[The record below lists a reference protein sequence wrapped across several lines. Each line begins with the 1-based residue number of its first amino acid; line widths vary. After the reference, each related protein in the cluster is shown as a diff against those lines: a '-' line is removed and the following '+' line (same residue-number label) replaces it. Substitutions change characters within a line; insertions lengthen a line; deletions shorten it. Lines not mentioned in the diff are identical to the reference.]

1 SDTDNVSSPLSQTL
15 RIGDPQIYFDD
26 RQLFILQDGKVQ
38 LGTIYY
44 QENSVAGV
52 ATSEYGIRIS
62 IPHDE
67 SYQWGYNN
75 PIGTTIGLGVLLNES
90 GNSTGTIFIVEKE
103 NNNTLIIDVTE
114 ELEPGSIIKIKSTV
128 GYPATEGP
136 IITLSDVNH
145 QSYLGLDVNDVGPQ
159 DYEMVGDNY
168 IRIGKPSI
176 ESLDNQIFIVN
187 DGVADVVE
195 QIRIQEDD
203 VTTSI
208 TSEHGI
214 KLVIPDAI
222 DLTWNPDMTF
232 NDIDF
237 SGPAAT
243 FLGDS
248 VSISDNGKVLFV
260 EVDSDF
266 SYSEGVDSLYLTIDD
281 GLQVIVGNQ
290 GNDDGDQFIGLEVNN
305 VYEIGVNQNHDNYPN
320 YLTDEKDSLP
330 LIIASPELRFT
341 QTNPIEMIVGES
353 NTPLIGLKLTDHETY
368 PTIKENEV
376 IKIYLPDN
384 PEDLKWDASA
394 FAEVDEVSGVS
405 TNESGKT
412 LSFIPSTDFNF
423 EGGGQILF
431 DSLKLVI
438 PSTRIE
444 LDSLQFTMR
453 TISSSLTALYSEN
466 SGYWVSKPDIISL
479 NPQIY
484 YTNELEDIDQDIIP
498 EIYLSSKDIL
508 IKEDPNNPV
517 LAQGESIVLELPKT
531 TNLRWDVNSDY
542 IYRDIYEGYPSAAS
556 KVSHN
561 VEFPASCYIGRN
573 LCQDNDDCS
582 DSLGDD
588 NVCTID
594 GLKVQIN
601 ITDDFDVNESVKI
614 SGLNLIASSSSDA
627 IDNIGIMFSR
637 SNQSAPNYND
647 TENIYVGNLRFKS
660 DESNIIL
667 KGDRTEMVALSPLSI
682 EELSE
687 ISFLGDQITINLPTE
702 LKISWSEESLREA
715 IEIEVD
721 NPGNASLAFD
731 DTQIDQNINVINNNK
746 TLTINLQNDDWGQ
759 GTKVTLS
766 NLVFDNESEL
776 DSETLDDYIDF
787 EAFPGVNIDDQ
798 KASYLTSAF
807 FESEDVDKIFL
818 SNNERNSVQLNDLI
832 IGNDESIVGIQDIFE
847 LTKDYSIIIPDTLSG
862 VSWACTIGDLAV
874 SDLDDLSNEPIL
886 DLITFNNVTDK
897 EIEFSVDREL
907 GSSLYR
913 ITGLKINL
921 ATSDQI
927 GNLSVQYVSNDDL
940 IPNQVI
946 GYNRNPIKIGNP
958 TIEFDANFSYWIDAY
973 RLVKFPRI
981 TIRESNVRLLD
992 EGFQLILSDDSQ
1004 SEIYPSSSYISFNPD
1019 SSISIPNGDY
1029 ELNLSALSDLSVSIE
1044 NPSDVYSIE
1053 NIYLNSTNDLYSLDS
1068 YSSIDSQYI
1077 KLTLNNEGEGSRGAN
1092 DFVISN
1098 QSFEIQPSLF
1108 FTRPILYSIANE
1120 SYLSFYMN
1128 NNFNNNF
1135 NDIILSLNVY
1145 SCSDGTSCKGLEDDS
1160 CLDEYGCMPVDNQI
1174 PFLLNDFSIASMP
1187 LNIQGYDYDETS
1199 LIDIKLD
1206 DDIID
1211 KINIEYDKFILS
1223 SNPFEKQNDLYIMQS
1238 MIDSV
1243 NIEFWKGYK
1252 PILVSNVFPRSIN
1265 TDSTDIAVSF
1275 NSNEFDIQS
1284 SEISLS
1290 SVFDD
1295 TGFNF
1300 DESDLSNELDEIT
1313 LDLIDLD
1320 SGYNGLYSLTM
1331 VFEADGDTSSFPVKR
1346 ILKIDHLAPTF
1357 DSDSYSIYDGLK
1369 QDLLS
1374 GHDITVEDELSFMFN
1389 EFPVYFGENSA
1400 ISNLENQYDNNLKYV
1415 FDNNILVDIEC
1426 RLNDKLLFE
1435 LNNDAIE
1442 YDNSFTNTYTLNSIN
1457 ELQDNV
1463 DNINLD
1469 FNPDEIEI
1477 FSAPLQYIFKLKDNA
1492 GNINLDTLNY
1502 TLQIDDTSLANF
1514 FNYPNPFSSYGGKYS
1529 DNTSFRYSL
1538 SSDKK
1543 HGELL
1548 IFNISGQLLYSRNIS
1563 QINSDLLNEGTHTIS
1578 WDGRDDYGNK
1588 LGSGVYYSMIKF
1600 NNDAT
1605 RINKVVIINE

>member
-1 SDTDNVSSPLSQTL
+1 M
-15 RIGDPQIYFDD
+15 
-26 RQLFILQDGKVQ
+26 
-38 LGTIYY
+38 
-44 QENSVAGV
+44 AGV
-52 ATSEYGIRIS
+52 ATSDHGIRIN

-67 SYQWGYNN
+67 SYQWADNDNELGL
-75 PIGTTIGLGVLLNES
+75 IGVGVLLDEYGNETLTTFEVYKES
-90 GNSTGTIFIVEKE
+90 VST
-103 NNNTLIIDVTE
+103 LRIDLKSVS
-114 ELEPGSIIKIKSTV
+114 ELEPGAIISIKSADGTD
-128 GYPATEGP
+128 AFSEGP

-145 QSYLGLDVNDVGPQ
+145 QSYLGLDVNDIGPQ

-176 ESLDNQIFIVN
+176 ESLDNQVFIVN

-208 TSEHGI
+208 TSEYGI
-214 KLVIPDAI
+214 KLIIPDTI

-248 VSISDNGKVLFV
+248 ISVSDDGKVLSI

-266 SYSEGVDSLYLTIDD
+266 SYSEGIDSLYLAIDD

-290 GNDDGDQFIGLEVNN
+290 GNDDGNQFIGLEVNN

-320 YLTDEKDSLP
+320 YLTDEKDSSP

-341 QTNPIEMIVGES
+341 QANPIEMIVGES

-376 IKIYLPDN
+376 IRIYLPDN
-384 PEDLKWDASA
+384 PEDLRWDASA
-394 FAEVDEVSGVS
+394 FAEVDQISEVS

-412 LSFIPSTDFNF
+412 LSFVPSTDFNF

-453 TISSSLTALYSEN
+453 TISSDLTALYSEN

-484 YTNELEDIDQDIIP
+484 YTNELEDINQDIIP
-498 EIYLSSKDIL
+498 EIYFSSKDIL
-508 IKEDPNNPV
+508 IKEDPSNPV
-517 LAQGESIVLELPKT
+517 LEQGESIILELPKT
-531 TNLRWDVNSDY
+531 TNLRWDINSDY

-573 LCQDNDDCS
+573 LCENNDDCS

-627 IDNIGIMFSR
+627 IDNIGVMFSR

-647 TENIYVGNLRFKS
+647 AENIYVGNLRFKS

-667 KGDRTEMVALSPLSI
+667 KGDRTETATLSPLSI

-687 ISFLGDQITINLPTE
+687 TSFLGDQIKINLPTE
-702 LKISWSEESLREA
+702 LKISWSEESLRES

-787 EAFPGVNIDDQ
+787 EPFTGVNIDDQ
-798 KASYLTSAF
+798 KASYLTSAV
-807 FESEDVDKIFL
+807 FESEYVDKIFL

-832 IGNDESIVGIQDIFE
+832 VGNDESIVGIQDIFE
-847 LTKDYSIIIPDTLSG
+847 VTKDYSIIIPDTLSG
-862 VSWACTIGDLAV
+862 VSWACTLNDLAI
-874 SDLDDLSNEPIL
+874 SDLDDLSNEPIS
-886 DLITFNNVTDK
+886 DLITFNNITDK
-897 EIEFSVDREL
+897 EIEFSVDREF

-913 ITGLKINL
+913 ITGLKVDL

-927 GNLSVQYVSNDDL
+927 GNLSVQYVSNDEL

-946 GYNRNPIKIGNP
+946 GYNQNPIKIGNP
-958 TIEFDANFSYWIDAY
+958 TIEFDTNFSYWIDAY

-992 EGFQLILSDDSQ
+992 EGFQLILSDDNQ
-1004 SEIYPSSSYISFNPD
+1004 SETYPSSSYISFNPD
-1019 SSISIPNGDY
+1019 SSISIPSGDY
-1029 ELNLSALSDLSVSIE
+1029 ELNLSALSDLSVSVE

-1077 KLTLNNEGEGSRGAN
+1077 KLILNNDGDRSRGAN
-1092 DFVISN
+1092 DFVLSN
-1098 QSFEIQPSLF
+1098 QSFEIRPSLF

-1128 NNFNNNF
+1128 NNFNNNY
-1135 NDIILSLNVY
+1135 NDIALALNVY
-1145 SCSDGTSCKGLEDDS
+1145 SCSDGTSCEGLEDGS
-1160 CLDEYGCMPVDNQI
+1160 CLDEYGCMPVNNQI
-1174 PFLLNDFSIASMP
+1174 PLLFNDSSIASMP
-1187 LNIQGYDYDETS
+1187 LSIQDYDYVETS

-1238 MIDSV
+1238 MIDSA
-1243 NIEFWKGYK
+1243 NIKFWKGYK
-1252 PILVSNVFPRSIN
+1252 PTLISNVFPRSIN
-1265 TDSTDIAVSF
+1265 TDSTDIAVNF
-1275 NSNEFDIQS
+1275 NSNEFDIQN

-1300 DESDLSNELDEIT
+1300 DESGDLSNELDEIS
-1313 LDLIDLD
+1313 LDLSDLG
-1320 SGYNGLYSLTM
+1320 SGYNGLYNLTM

-1389 EFPVYFGENSA
+1389 EFPVYFGQSSA

-1457 ELQDNV
+1457 ELDENV

-1477 FSAPLQYIFKLKDNA
+1477 VSAPLQYIFKLKDSA

-1563 QINSDLLNEGTHTIS
+1563 QINSEMLNEGTHTIL

-1600 NNDAT
+1600 NDDAT